1 MGKRKRPW
9 LNETQ
14 SKIEE
19 EKKKVKQKERA
30 ERNRAFREKHEDH
43 LRRRRREEEEEEEEN
58 ELVAGEH
65 EERENALVDGS
76 GGGGGG
82 GGDDHSGVE
91 KERHGGKKE
100 KADFDEFEARK
111 ELMRQ
116 MNLTRPPG
124 KKKSASSQ
132 QQLGGGGK
140 KGLNYQTTFTTTGT
154 EKEERKTG
162 NDDNENEKV
171 EEEEAVL
178 EDEKDI
184 SAALLPQS
192 PLLFSSSSS
201 SSNGKALEKNSQA
214 VERARNDAT
223 SNIQHFARVKQLS
236 KATQTFRNLVENQRV
251 NPSVYTYCALLNAY
265 ANAGRTKDIEIILR
279 RMATETKHKEKIEK
293 GKEDAILRPDCRPNV
308 VAFTMLLKSY
318 LIECDVRAAV
328 KLLESMTAAT
338 SEVGGTDGEDDI
350 SQCARGVGIDSR
362 ALNTFYRVCLRT
374 GDVSSAI
381 QWTGVK
387 VEDVSD
393 DTSKLLLAKMYA
405 QSFRRELLKQEIES
419 MQISIDECLNGKG
432 VKDGLKNGIKER
444 QAPTCLFWKNGEC
457 QRGRMCKFYHDP
469 NVKQKVPEKQ
479 EMAQKYDCLAQ
490 MYGGLARLEAN
501 IALTSTTTDQ
511 KKKKSFAKACLKA
524 IKSCEKACKQ
534 ARAANEGSVQ
544 GEEEEEVEEE
554 DDLELA
560 DPHRRNL
567 FRNTN
572 RSELERDMA
581 RLKDIVS
588 EEDGDTSLKDATT
601 ITTIDDC
608 FSRCLL
614 FTSKLGD
621 VAVNNQYNGS
631 AGEMLF
637 QELENSLGL
646 EEVLNKDDDKKKRM
660 EKLKKRLKKTVD
672 SKTGQINFK
681 KLFYDVH
688 KETKEEN
695 EICLEVAA
703 GNGEWALAQAAAS
716 SSSPSNK
723 NKKVWIASELRRD
736 RSCDI
741 FNRMCVSKLQNIAVV
756 SGDAFRL
763 LKENIRPNSLHR
775 IFINFPEPPHH
786 SGDEKS
792 RNDKALLNREFFVAA
807 HKALKKK
814 DENVE
819 GGGGLTIYSD
829 NERYMHTLAKMISG
843 LTVDD
848 DDIAFE
854 SEKSYG
860 ADESSDTIEASFENV
875 EGVRLYTGSAPGKG
889 SGFEK
894 YEESFFDRFWQA
906 GSRIERYFMVFSKR

>member
-1 MGKRKRPW
+1 VFCVGHKDPPVVFVLQQRGIKMGKRKRPW
-9 LNETQ
+9 LNETHL
-14 SKIEE
+14 KNEE
-19 EKKKVKQKERA
+19 ERRRVKQKERA
-30 ERNRAFREKHEDH
+30 ERNRRFREK
-43 LRRRRREEEEEEEEN
+43 RRREEKDEAQWTAPGFEDARDGKGEE
-58 ELVAGEH
+58 GE
-65 EERENALVDGS
+65 RD
-76 GGGGGG
+76 
-82 GGDDHSGVE
+82 
-91 KERHGGKKE
+91 KEGGKDE
-100 KADFDEFEARK
+100 EAYDEFEARK
-111 ELMRQ
+111 ELMQQ

-124 KKKSASSQ
+124 KKKSALKQ
-132 QQLGGGGK
+132 QQF
-140 KGLNYQTTFTTTGT
+140 NYQTNNTFTTEGEEGERKMGDDDDEDE
-154 EKEERKTG
+154 EKEMY
-162 NDDNENEKV
+162 D
-171 EEEEAVL
+171 

-192 PLLFSSSSS
+192 PLLLS
-201 SSNGKALEKNSQA
+201 SSNGKALGNSKSI
-214 VERARNDAT
+214 ERARNDAT

-236 KATQTFRNLVENQRV
+236 KATQTFRNLVKNQRV

-279 RMATETKHKEKIEK
+279 RMVTETKYKEEEEEEEEEK
-293 GKEDAILRPDCRPNV
+293 GREDAIIRPDCKPNV

-318 LIECDVRAAV
+318 LIECDARAAV
-328 KLLESMTAAT
+328 KLIESMAST
-338 SEVGGTDGEDDI
+338 SKVSSEDGDNDI

-381 QWTGVK
+381 QWTGTK
-387 VEDVSD
+387 VDDVLD
-393 DTSKLLLAKMYA
+393 GTSKLLLAKMYA
-405 QSFRRELLKQEIES
+405 QSFRQDLLKQEIES
-419 MQISIDECLNGKG
+419 MQTSIDDCLNGRG
-432 VKDGLKNGIKER
+432 VKDGLKNGVKER

-457 QRGRMCKFYHDP
+457 QRGKMCKFYHDP
-469 NVKQKVPEKQ
+469 NVKQKVPERR
-479 EMAQKYDCLAQ
+479 EMAQKYDCLSQ
-490 MYGGLARLEAN
+490 MYGCLARLEAN
-501 IALTSTTTDQ
+501 IALTLATDK
-511 KKKKSFAKACLKA
+511 KKKKSIKACLKA

-534 ARAANEGSVQ
+534 AREANEGSVQ
-544 GEEEEEVEEE
+544 GKEVETVEE
-554 DDLELA
+554 DELELA

-572 RSELERDMA
+572 RLELERDMV

-588 EEDGDTSLKDATT
+588 KEDGDSSSSSSSKETT
-601 ITTIDDC
+601 TTIDDC

-614 FTSKLGD
+614 FTSKLGNVLLDD
-621 VAVNNQYNGS
+621 VTNTNTNNRENS
-631 AGEMLF
+631 SSTSELLF

-646 EEVLNKDDDKKKRM
+646 NEVFVKEDDKKKRT
-660 EKLKKRLKKTVD
+660 EKLRKRLKKTID
-672 SKTGQINFK
+672 SKTGHINFK
-681 KLFYDVH
+681 KLFHDVH
-688 KETKEEN
+688 KKAKEEN

-716 SSSPSNK
+716 SSSSSKNNK
-723 NKKVWIASELRRD
+723 NKVWIASELRRD

-741 FNRMCVSKLQNIAVV
+741 FNRICVSKLQNIAVV

-763 LKENIRPNSLHR
+763 LRESIPPNSLHQ

-792 RNDKALLNREFFVAA
+792 RNDKALLNKEFFVAA
-807 HKALKKK
+807 HMALKKK
-814 DENVE
+814 DKNGD

-848 DDIAFE
+848 DEIAFE

-875 EGVRLYTGSAPGKG
+875 QGVRLYTGSAPGKG
-889 SGFEK
+889 SGFET